1 MTPRKLSGAFAH
13 CAVLLAAAAFL
24 SAPQTTC
31 TAFQVTN
38 PSWQPSGTRSGCSHN
53 NDAFTRI
60 SLKNSGNEDDLSD
73 GGAEL
78 AGKFYD
84 QLKKRASAKE
94 NQSAGTG
101 ISLDDDDETFRK
113 IYDDQVPISNENDS
127 IIDTDEMPQP
137 IQRFTGGASTQRFT
151 GSSSPSVFSEQS
163 SASSNLERERER
175 EFNLAGNFERTF
187 GIQAAILLAS
197 LAFVVSVGL
206 SGGITDG
213 SDRYMGGADDIDETA
228 MDGRFQTDDA
238 AEAEAMIRQSTLKSL
253 QTDGDAGEAVIP
265 QSTGESTWL

>member
-1 MTPRKLSGAFAH
+1 L
-13 CAVLLAAAAFL
+13 LLAAVL
-24 SAPQTTC
+24 PSAPHTTC
-31 TAFQVTN
+31 TAFQATIRN
-38 PSWQPSGTRSGCSHN
+38 TGTRSSCSHN

-60 SLKNSGNEDDLSD
+60 SLNNSGNEDDPSD

-78 AGKFYD
+78 AGQFYD
-84 QLKKRASAKE
+84 QLKKRAE
-94 NQSAGTG
+94 NQSAAG
-101 ISLDDDDETFRK
+101 ISLEDDDDDQTFRK
-113 IYDDQVPISNENDS
+113 IYDDQVPISNENDFTT
-127 IIDTDEMPQP
+127 DTDEIPQP

-151 GSSSPSVFSEQS
+151 GASSPSVFSEQS
-163 SASSNLERERER
+163 SASSNLARERER

-197 LAFVVSVGL
+197 LVFVVSVGL

-228 MDGRFQTDDA
+228 MDRFQTDDA

-253 QTDGDAGEAVIP
+253 QTDGAGEAMIP